1 MLSSHTP
8 NAGKEIQSRS
18 RRIRVWCELLAGSR
32 LRLESGSTVLILRV
46 VVCGVGGAC
55 RFAYVLI
62 ADHAAHSLCQ
72 IVAEDPRACCLISI
86 CPW

>member
-1 MLSSHTP
+1 M
-8 NAGKEIQSRS
+8 NVAQEIKYLVAPMTAAETSG
-18 RRIRVWCELLAGSR
+18 WLAGSR
-32 LRLESGSTVLILRV
+32 LRLESRSTVLILRV

-62 ADHAAHSLCQ
+62 ADHAADSLCQ

-86 CPW
+86 RPW